1 MAIPPL
7 PAWQRVTRIIRFHD
21 SGHWKPRPAEPR
33 YRSTELHWM
42 FTMAELHPGEPI
54 RLPNHNV
61 NHPGSTPAKA
71 IARTSIPI
79 ESFARKPF
87 HSFSRT
93 VQAAALVSASVL
105 LSSGAARAALS
116 VSPSSS
122 AAAMAAAL
130 LGPGVNLVPGS
141 ATYLGASSA
150 SGFFT
155 GDTTIFGNPAGVNG
169 VLLTTGSVN
178 AALGPNSSAS
188 TSVNNSVGGSAYL
201 SGLIGGT
208 QTFDAS
214 TLTFKIKLD
223 QGVSGVEWTYV
234 FGSEEY
240 NEFVNTQFNDV
251 FALSL
256 DGKNLALV
264 PGTNTPVSINNVNN
278 GNPVGTGTITN
289 SSFYRDNSPGNN
301 NGGVPGSI
309 ATQYDGLT
317 TVLKSTAAG
326 LKPGEEYT
334 LSFAIA
340 DTGDGIYDSGVFLL
354 GGSIKD
360 LEKVTT
366 QEPAP
371 GASVPGPLPLLGV
384 GAALGW
390 SRRLRRRVT
399 PIHPRPL

>member
-1 MAIPPL
+1 
-7 PAWQRVTRIIRFHD
+7 
-21 SGHWKPRPAEPR
+21 
-33 YRSTELHWM
+33 
-42 FTMAELHPGEPI
+42 MAELHPG
-54 RLPNHNV
+54 
-61 NHPGSTPAKA
+61 G
-71 IARTSIPI
+71 
-79 ESFARKPF
+79 ESFAKMTF
-87 HSFSRT
+87 LSFSRT
-93 VQAAALVSASVL
+93 IQGAALVTASLL
-105 LSSGAARAALS
+105 LSSGDAKAALS
-116 VSPSSS
+116 VTPSSS

-169 VLLTTGSVN
+169 VLLTTGSVT
-178 AALGPNSSAS
+178 AALGPNSSVS
-188 TSVNNSVGGSAYL
+188 ESVNNEFGGSAYL
-201 SGLIGGT
+201 SGLIGGA

-240 NEFVNTQFNDV
+240 NEFVNSQFNDV

-256 DGKNLALV
+256 DGQNLALV

-278 GNPVGTGTITN
+278 GNPVGSGAITN
-289 SSFYRDNSPGNN
+289 SSFYRDNSPGSNS
-301 NGGVPGSI
+301 GGVPGSI
-309 ATQYDGLT
+309 DSQYDGVT

-326 LKPGEEYT
+326 LKQGEEYT

-340 DTGDGIYDSGVFLL
+340 DTGDEIYDSGVFLL

-360 LEKVTT
+360 PEKETT
-366 QEPAP
+366 KETAP
-371 GASVPGPLPLLGV
+371 GTSVPGPLPLLGV

-399 PIHPRPL
+399 PTHPKQI

>member
-1 MAIPPL
+1 
-7 PAWQRVTRIIRFHD
+7 
-21 SGHWKPRPAEPR
+21 
-33 YRSTELHWM
+33 
-42 FTMAELHPGEPI
+42 MAELHPGEPTL
-54 RLPNHNV
+54 LPNHNL
-61 NHPGSTPAKA
+61 NHPGTTPEKA
-71 IARTSIPI
+71 IARTSLPR
-79 ESFARKPF
+79 ESFARKPL

-93 VQAAALVSASVL
+93 IQAAALVTASL
-105 LSSGAARAALS
+105 LVSSGAARAALS
-116 VSPSSS
+116 VTPSSN

-130 LGPGVNLVPGS
+130 LGPGVNLVAGS

-150 SGFFT
+150 SGFFS

-178 AALGPNSSAS
+178 DALGPNSSAS
-188 TSVNNSVGGSAYL
+188 LGEDNGVGGSAYL

-301 NGGVPGSI
+301 SGGVAGSI
-309 ATQYDGLT
+309 ATQYDGVT

-340 DTGDGIYDSGVFLL
+340 DTSDGIYDSGVFLL

-360 LEKVTT
+360 PEKVTT

-399 PIHPRPL
+399 PIHPQPI